1 MCSPWPP
8 VDFEQYK
15 VSVMNSEIPNVL
27 KLSPATIVKTG
38 NKKGEELDASVSK
51 GDVGLRESVASVS
64 QDDQQGKSK
73 PGSSPE
79 LVKLAVD
86 QGNSMLQEVK
96 RNLQF
101 KVDDE
106 TKELVVKIVDSDS
119 GEVVRQ
125 IPAEDMLAF
134 IRRMQELDGQQGSV
148 LQDRA

>member
-1 MCSPWPP
+1 
-8 VDFEQYK
+8 
-15 VSVMNSEIPNVL
+15 MNSEIPNVL
-27 KLSPATIVKTG
+27 KLSPATIIKTG
-38 NKKGEELDASVSK
+38 NKSTEEVDASVSK
-51 GDVGLRESVASVS
+51 GEAGPRGSVTSIP
-64 QDDQQGKSK
+64 QDGQQGKSK

-79 LVKLAVD
+79 LVKLAVV

-106 TKELVVKIVDSDS
+106 TKELVVKIIDSDS

-134 IRRMQELDGQQGSV
+134 IKRMQELDGQQGSV